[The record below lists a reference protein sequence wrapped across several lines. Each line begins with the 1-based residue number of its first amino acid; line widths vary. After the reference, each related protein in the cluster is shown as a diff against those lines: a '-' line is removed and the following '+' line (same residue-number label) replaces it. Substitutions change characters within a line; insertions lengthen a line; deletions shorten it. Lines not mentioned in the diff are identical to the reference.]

1 MYEIYIFIYDVSHMH
16 IGFLLYISKTFG
28 KSKELGKRQKC
39 GKRQGMWQMIRNVVN
54 DKECGNLPTYFT
66 YKLRRRQGM

>member
-28 KSKELGKRQKC
+28 KSKELGKRQK
-39 GKRQGMWQMIRNVVN
+39 MWQKTRNVAN
-54 DKECGNLPTYFT
+54 DKECG
-66 YKLRRRQGM
+66 K